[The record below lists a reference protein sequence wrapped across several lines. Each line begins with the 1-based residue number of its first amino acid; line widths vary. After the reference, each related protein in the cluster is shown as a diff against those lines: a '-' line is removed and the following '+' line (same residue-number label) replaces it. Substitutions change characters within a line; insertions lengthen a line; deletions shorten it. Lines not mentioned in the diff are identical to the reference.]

1 MNFSKHILSNG
12 VRVVLLPMENAQTV
26 LVQVLAGTGSHYET
40 KKQNGISH
48 FLEHILFKG
57 TVNRPSSRI
66 IAEEIDKVGGELN
79 AFTDKEQT
87 GYWARVA
94 KKHWLIALEVISD
107 LYLNPLIKQEE
118 IDKERGVILQEAAM
132 YRDMPA
138 AYVWDVFEKLLFGD
152 QPAGRSIV
160 GIENNIKNFQ
170 RKDFIDYLKSQY
182 GAKNTVVVIAGNF
195 SEKEVLEKVK
205 NIFENKH
212 LKERKLVNKKI
223 AKVKKLIN
231 FKKTAF
237 FSKKTDQSQFVLG
250 GMASNMFGK
259 ERYSEKLLAI
269 ILGGGMSSRL
279 FLNIR
284 EKRGLCY
291 HISAG
296 SEQNLASGYFHISAG
311 VDPEKLALTIDLVLR
326 ELSIIKS
333 KKISNQELNKAK
345 EYFKGKV
352 LMGLESP
359 AGRASFF
366 ANQELFKNSIESEE
380 KLFEK
385 IDQVSVEDIFSSA
398 KKLFSGKNLNLA
410 VVTEKD
416 QTEKF
421 EKLLKNFN

>member
-26 LVQVLAGTGSHYET
+26 LVQVLVGTGSHYET

-57 TVNRPSSRI
+57 TINRPSSRI
-66 IAEEIDKVGGELN
+66 IAEEIDRVGGELN

-94 KKHWLIALEVISD
+94 KKHWQVALEVISD

-138 AYVWDVFEKLLFGD
+138 TLVWDVFEKLVFGD

-160 GIENNIKNFQ
+160 GLEKNIKNFQ
-170 RKDFIDYLKSQY
+170 RKDFIDYLENQY

-195 SEKEVLEKVK
+195 SEKEVLKKVK
-205 NIFENKH
+205 TIFENKIF
-212 LKERKLVNKKI
+212 KKRKLFSKKITAVKELKNSKKI
-223 AKVKKLIN
+223 AFF
-231 FKKTAF
+231 FKQ
-237 FSKKTDQSQFVLG
+237 TDQSQFVLG
-250 GMASNMFGK
+250 GLASNMFGK
-259 ERYSEKLLAI
+259 ERYAEKLLAI

-296 SEQNLASGYFHISAG
+296 SEQNLTSGYFHISAG
-311 VDPEKLALTIDLVLR
+311 VDPEKLFLTI
-326 ELSIIKS
+326 ELILKELLMIKS
-333 KKISNQELNKAK
+333 KKISVKELDKAK

-366 ANQELFKNSIESEE
+366 ANQELFRNRIELEKKLLENIDAVSIE
-380 KLFEK
+380 
-385 IDQVSVEDIFSSA
+385 DVFSSA
-398 KKLFSGKNLNLA
+398 KRIFSRKNLNLA
-410 VVTEKD
+410 VVTEKN

-421 EKLLKNFN
+421 EKLLENF